1 MSYFFIYKIYD
12 EEKYYCHVDKSS
24 DTAKVYKQLKK
35 QIKHE
40 NVFGKNSS
48 SIVLVRQIWEKSL
61 QGARNFLRIF
71 EITDYDVIQ
80 DSHLGRGKVLIKTEE
95 KKSNSVSGGE
105 DILDKELSGK
115 IKTGQITREDIKV
128 CIDHFY
134 NLRLLQQ
141 DADLIDQSI
150 ITSQE
155 IFDLEVNQ
163 EELNEKVPESDKDM
177 YWCNKC
183 FSFMSIADYAKHK
196 KSADHK
202 LNSNLH
208 KKAKKSK
215 PLMVD

>member
-1 MSYFFIYKIYD
+1 MSDFFIYKIYD
-12 EEKYYCHVDKSS
+12 EEKYFCHVDKSS
-24 DTAKVYKQLKK
+24 DTEKVYKQLKK

-40 NVFGKNSS
+40 NVFGNNSS
-48 SIVLVRQIWEKSL
+48 SIVLVRQIWGKSL

-80 DSHLGRGKVLIKTEE
+80 DSHLGREKVVIKPVANQ
-95 KKSNSVSGGE
+95 KSKSVSDGII
-105 DILDKELSGK
+105 DQELSCK

-134 NLRLLQQ
+134 NLRLFQQ

-155 IFDLEVNQ
+155 IFDLEVNR
-163 EELNEKVPESDKDM
+163 EELNKKVPESDKDM

-183 FSFMSIADYAKHK
+183 FSFMSITERAKHK
-196 KSADHK
+196 KSDDHK
-202 LNSNLH
+202 LNSELH
-208 KKAKKSK
+208 KKSKKSK